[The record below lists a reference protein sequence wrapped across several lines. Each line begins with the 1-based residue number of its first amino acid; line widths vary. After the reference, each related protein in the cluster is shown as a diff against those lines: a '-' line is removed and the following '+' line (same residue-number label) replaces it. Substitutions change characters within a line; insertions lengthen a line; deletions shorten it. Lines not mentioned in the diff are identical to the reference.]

1 MTAVTRDEI
10 VTALQQGRTLAAL
23 VRAWGASRY
32 RLEKLLG
39 NGVRNAKREPTPI
52 ERAARC

>member
-1 MTAVTRDEI
+1 MIPVTRDEI

-23 VRAWGASRY
+23 VKAWGISRY
-32 RLEKLLG
+32 RLEKLLAT
-39 NGVRNAKREPTPI
+39 GVRKARREPTPI

>member
-1 MTAVTRDEI
+1 MTITRDEI
-10 VTALQQGRTLAAL
+10 VTALQQGGTLAAL
-23 VRAWGASRY
+23 ARAWGVTRY

-39 NGVRNAKREPTPI
+39 TGVRKARREPTAI